1 MICRSN
7 RSVLSLKVKKLTSRK
22 SNLTPMYAEQLICMD
37 KILLANF
44 VTFVW
49 QLGKERALEG
59 KGNQYLFNGGPSNNP
74 TQVRFTVQLFQ
85 FDHKRRGRL
94 PNLLSQFINN
104 FEIIE
109 KNERDQTSLLI
120 NDLHFV
126 AQTLFQISIVYMQK
140 AKWQSELAEILG
152 KFFIPCCKHGNWK
165 RLMVE

>member
-1 MICRSN
+1 
-7 RSVLSLKVKKLTSRK
+7 
-22 SNLTPMYAEQLICMD
+22 MYAEQLICMD

-109 KNERDQTSLLI
+109 KWNGSNKLTD
-120 NDLHFV
+120 
-126 AQTLFQISIVYMQK
+126 
-140 AKWQSELAEILG
+140 
-152 KFFIPCCKHGNWK
+152 
-165 RLMVE
+165 